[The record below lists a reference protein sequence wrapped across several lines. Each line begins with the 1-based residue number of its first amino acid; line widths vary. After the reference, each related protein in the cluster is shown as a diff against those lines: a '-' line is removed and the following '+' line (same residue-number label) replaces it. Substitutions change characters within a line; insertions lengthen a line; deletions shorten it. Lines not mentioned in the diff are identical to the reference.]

1 MFDVKK
7 VEEKYDEL
15 ARKVT
20 NCELSYEDE
29 KKAYLKLNK
38 TVEIE
43 VRKLIDFT
51 DQEYNI
57 LQNDYMDKYCD
68 CSGLGYFDEFIA
80 NHYMIEK
87 IRDLSLD
94 RFKKEFLF
102 YVYDNEMQFDQKLYE
117 HPEVI
122 FITIFNFFKYN
133 KLYI

>member
-7 VEEKYDEL
+7 VKEKYDEL
-15 ARKVT
+15 ARKVE

-29 KKAYLKLNK
+29 NKAYQKLGN

-43 VRKLIDFT
+43 ISKLIDFT
-51 DQEYNI
+51 DQEYSM
-57 LQNDYMDKYCD
+57 LQNDYLDKYCD

-87 IRDLSLD
+87 IGDLSLD
-94 RFKKEFLF
+94 RFKKAFMF
-102 YVYDNEMQFDQKLYE
+102 YVDRKEMSLDQKLYE
-117 HPEVI
+117 HPEVV

-133 KLYI
+133 RLYM